1 MNKHDKYKRI
11 IVFTSAIIIMLIQIV
26 VFWVAWHQYYNNMI
40 LIPFFKKGSWLMVA
54 IYSLL
59 LFFLS
64 KSFGGYRVGYYKNTD
79 VIFSQ
84 TLGIIVVNTITYF
97 QICLLGLGFL
107 SVVPLLIMTGINI
120 LNIIVWT
127 LISDY
132 IFKKLYPP
140 RKMILLYGDRFPDS
154 LIQKMSTRSD
164 KYNICATMNVHK
176 GYDAVISVIKNFEA
190 VIIWDI
196 PSEIRNPILK
206 YCFGNAIR
214 TYIMPKLSDIIIMRS
229 DNINLFDTPLLLSRN
244 FGLTFD
250 QSLVKRTFDIIFSL
264 IALIILSPLMI
275 IVSLAIKLYDRGPVF
290 YKQER
295 LTKDGKLFH
304 MYKFRSMIVDAEKD
318 GIARLAG
325 ENDDRITPIGKI
337 IRATR
342 FDELPQLFNILS
354 GDMSVVGPR
363 PERPEIA
370 EEYLKE
376 MPEFDYRL
384 KVKAGLTGYAQV
396 YGYYNTTP
404 YDKLKLDISYIESYS
419 FWLDIKLILLTLK
432 IIFRFESTKGV
443 ADGQI
448 TAQQLYQSGTDLAS
462 SLEITDIIDDLK

>member
-1 MNKHDKYKRI
+1 
-11 IVFTSAIIIMLIQIV
+11 
-26 VFWVAWHQYYNNMI
+26 
-40 LIPFFKKGSWLMVA
+40 MVG
-54 IYSLL
+54 IYSILL
-59 LFFLS
+59 LAFS
-64 KSFGGYRVGYYKNTD
+64 KTFGGYRVGYYKKAD

-84 TLGIIVVNTITYF
+84 ILGIIGVNAITYL
-97 QICLLGLGFL
+97 QICLLGLGF
-107 SVVPLLIMTGINI
+107 INI
-120 LNIIVWT
+120 IPMLVMTAINIINIIIWT
-127 LISDY
+127 LVTDI

-140 RKMILLYGDRFPDS
+140 RKMILLYGDRSPDS

-164 KYNICATMNVHK
+164 KYEICAAMNVHK
-176 GYDAVISVIKNFEA
+176 GYDAVIKVIKDFEA

-206 YCFGNAIR
+206 YCFGNSIR
-214 TYIMPKLSDIIIMRS
+214 TYIMPKLSDIIVMRS

-244 FGLTFD
+244 FGLSFD
-250 QSLVKRTFDIIFSL
+250 QALAKRIFDIVFSSLALIIFS
-264 IALIILSPLMI
+264 PLML
-275 IVSLAIKLYDRGPVF
+275 IVAIAIKLYDRGPVF
-290 YKQER
+290 YRQER
-295 LTKDGKLFH
+295 LTINGKVFN
-304 MYKFRSMIVDAEKD
+304 MIKFRSMIVDAEKD

-342 FDELPQLFNILS
+342 FDEIPQLFNILS
-354 GDMSVVGPR
+354 GKMSVVGPR

-370 EEYLKE
+370 AEYLKE

-419 FWLDIKLILLTLK
+419 FWLDIKLILLTIK

-448 TAQQLYQSGTDLAS
+448 TAQRLYDTGTELAS
-462 SLEITDIIDDLK
+462 AIEIGDDISNE

>member
-1 MNKHDKYKRI
+1 MKKYDRYKRLI
-11 IVFTSAIIIMLIQIV
+11 MFSTALIIILVQV
-26 VFWVAWHQYYNNMI
+26 AVFWVAWHQYYNKMI
-40 LIPFFKKGSWLMVA
+40 IIPFFKRGSWLMVG
-54 IYSLL
+54 IYSILL
-59 LFFLS
+59 LSFS
-64 KSFGGYRVGYYKNTD
+64 KTFGGYRVGYYKKAD

-84 TLGIIVVNTITYF
+84 ILGIIGVNAITYL
-97 QICLLGLGFL
+97 QICLLGLGFIN
-107 SVVPLLIMTGINI
+107 VVPMLVMTLINTV
-120 LNIIVWT
+120 NIIIWT
-127 LISDY
+127 LITDT

-140 RKMILLYGDRFPDS
+140 RKMILLYGERSPDS
-154 LIQKMSTRSD
+154 LIQKMSTRTD
-164 KYNICATMNVHK
+164 KYQICAAMNVNR
-176 GYDAVISVIKNFEA
+176 GYDAVIKVIKDFEA

-214 TYIMPKLSDIIIMRS
+214 TYIMPKLSDIIVMRS

-244 FGLTFD
+244 FGLSFD
-250 QSLVKRTFDIIFSL
+250 QALAKRTFDIIFSL
-264 IALIILSPLMI
+264 LALIILSPLMLI
-275 IVSLAIKLYDRGPVF
+275 TALAIKLYDRGPVL

-295 LTKDGKLFH
+295 LTINGKTFH

-325 ENDDRITPIGKI
+325 ENDDRITPVGKI
-337 IRATR
+337 IRAAR
-342 FDELPQLFNILS
+342 FDEIPQLFNILS
-354 GDMSVVGPR
+354 GQMSVVGPR

-370 EEYLKE
+370 AEYLKE

-419 FWLDIKLILLTLK
+419 FWLDIKLILLTIK

-448 TAQQLYQSGTDLAS
+448 TAQQLYQTGSELAS
-462 SLEITDIIDDLK
+462 ALEVIDDSDSV